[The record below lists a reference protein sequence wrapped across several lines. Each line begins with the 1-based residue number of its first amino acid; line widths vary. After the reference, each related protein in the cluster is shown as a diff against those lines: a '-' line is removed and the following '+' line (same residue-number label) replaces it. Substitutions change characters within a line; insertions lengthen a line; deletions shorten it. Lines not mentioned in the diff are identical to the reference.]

1 MGWRITGSLPENINK
16 YIFVVAP
23 HTSNWDFFIG
33 VFVRGIM
40 RFKSNFLA
48 KKSLFVGPLGRIMR
62 SMGGQEVDRSQKGN
76 MVEQVVEIFNQK
88 EEFRIAIAPEG
99 TRKKVDEWKTGFY
112 HIARMAQIPLIL
124 TAFDW
129 GKKEVRFSAPFY
141 TGADME
147 KDMDEIKRFF
157 SSAKGRF
164 HERLDR

>member
-1 MGWRITGSLPENINK
+1 MGWKIIGGLPENQKK

-48 KKSLFVGPLGRIMR
+48 KKSLFIGPLGWIMR
-62 SMGGQEVDRSQKGN
+62 SMGGQEVDRSRKGN
-76 MVEQVVEIFNQK
+76 IVDQVVEIFNRK
-88 EEFRIAIAPEG
+88 EEFKLAIAPEG

-124 TAFDW
+124 TRFDW
-129 GKKEVRFSAPFY
+129 GKREVRFSAPY
-141 TGADME
+141 YVGGDME
-147 KDMDEIKRFF
+147 KDMDEIKNYF

-164 HERLDR
+164 HKQLDC